1 MLKFAQSISY
11 VWNIQLNVIEKAV
24 FNSII
29 CNKIYYLE
37 VANSLNESF
46 PTLIQYKQ
54 TLWYYPSFKAKE
66 DVLSTIFFS
75 LFHL

>member
-1 MLKFAQSISY
+1 M
-11 VWNIQLNVIEKAV
+11 NEKAV

-29 CNKIYYLE
+29 YNKIYYFQ

-54 TLWYYPSFKAKE
+54 MLWYYPSLKAKE
-66 DVLSTIFFS
+66 DILSTIFFS
-75 LFHL
+75 VFQ